1 MKPTNRT
8 KLEITKGSTEL
19 TPEEIRTIVTAR
31 VASNQEVDSL
41 LAIIDRITGTKWEI
55 PQEND

>member
-19 TPEEIRTIVTAR
+19 TSEEIRTIVTAR
-31 VASNQEVDSL
+31 ADASREVDGL
-41 LAIIDRITGTKWEI
+41 LAIIDRITGTRWELDH
-55 PQEND
+55 ENL